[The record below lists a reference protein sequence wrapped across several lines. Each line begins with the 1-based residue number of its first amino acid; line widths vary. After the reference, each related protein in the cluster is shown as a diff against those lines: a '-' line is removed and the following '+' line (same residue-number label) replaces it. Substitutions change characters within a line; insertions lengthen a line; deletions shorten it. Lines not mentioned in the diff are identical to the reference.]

1 MRLDKKTYLAAF
13 AFSLI
18 TLPVWGAHTDSIPWG
33 PTEPTTIGSA
43 HVMPGHYQL
52 TAEEGQSELQVISG
66 GKVIA
71 TVPCHW
77 THLTNK
83 AADSEVQTNNNE
95 VTQVRFAGRTEA
107 IQFNQ

>member
-1 MRLDKKTYLAAF
+1 MRLNKKPYLAAF

-18 TLPVWGAHTDSIPWG
+18 TVPVWGAHTDSIPWVAI
-33 PTEPTTIGSA
+33 EPTTIGSA

>member
-1 MRLDKKTYLAAF
+1 MRLNRKTYLAAF

-18 TLPVWGAHTDSIPWG
+18 TLPAWAAHTDSLPWVAI
-33 PTEPTTIGSA
+33 EPTAIGTA
-43 HVMPGHYQL
+43 HLMPGHYQL
-52 TAEEGQSELQVISG
+52 RAEEGQFELQVISG

-77 THLTNK
+77 TQITNK
-83 AADSEVQTNNNE
+83 AANSEVQTNNNQ